1 MHKYFT
7 ILKREYAQIV
17 KKKSFVIGIFLTPV
31 LMAGFMIVP
40 ALVADKDVS
49 HAETV
54 AILDQSGLH
63 VGQKFS
69 ESLAEYTLEDTEDP
83 SYDVIGLEVV
93 GAQDSAGFDRV
104 YDSLLMEVSEKI
116 VKYMVVIKSEPHVGD
131 SGLILVSN
139 SDNFRSARRF
149 EHQFW
154 KLMSIEKLRESEV
167 NIPVDSVLELTA
179 SVKMIKRDT
188 TGNAIPFVVK
198 MFTALVFVM
207 IMYMMIVM
215 YGTTLMR
222 SVIEEKN
229 SRIMEVLVSSV
240 SPFQLM
246 LGKVM
251 GMGGAALTQVSVWIV
266 LGLVMYLSAGA
277 LSMSLDSS
285 LARIIFNPLIV
296 VSFSFFFVVGYIL
309 YSALFALIGSIVNS
323 EKEAQN
329 YIFPITISLII
340 PVMVSTPIAMDPYA
354 PWVIAMTYFPLF
366 TPTMMLMRIL
376 YIAPTVTEYSLFSGI
391 LGEAILGFITLTLS
405 TVAVVWLSA
414 RIFRVGIL
422 MYGKRPTLPEIIK
435 WIKY

>member
-31 LMAGFMIVP
+31 LMAAFMILP
-40 ALVADKDVS
+40 AILADKDVS
-49 HAETV
+49 HSETV

-63 VGQKFS
+63 IGQQFA
-69 ESLAEYTLEDTEDP
+69 ESLAQYKLEDTDVP
-83 SYDVIGLEVV
+83 SYEIVGVETIDVADQE
-93 GAQDSAGFDRV
+93 SFDKK
-104 YDSLLMEVSEKI
+104 YDSLLMQVSDKV
-116 VKYMVVIKSEPHVGD
+116 VKYMVVIKPEPHVGD

-139 SDNFRSARRF
+139 SDNFRTSRRF

-154 KLMSIEKLRESEV
+154 KLMSTEKLRHSEV
-167 NIPVDSVLELTA
+167 NMPIDSILELTA

-188 TGNAIPFVVK
+188 TGDAIPFVVK

-207 IMYMMIVM
+207 IMYMMIIM

-246 LGKVM
+246 LGKVL
-251 GMGGAALTQVSVWIV
+251 GMGGAALTQVSVWIA
-266 LGLVMYLSAGA
+266 LGLMMYLSAGTI
-277 LSMSLDSS
+277 SMSLDSS

-296 VSFSFFFVVGYIL
+296 VSFALFFVVGYIL
-309 YSALFALIGSIVNS
+309 YSALFALIGSVVNS

-329 YIFPITISLII
+329 FIFPITISLII
-340 PVMVSTPIAMDPYA
+340 PIMVSTPIAMDPYA
-354 PWVIAMTYFPLF
+354 PWVVAMSFIPLF

-376 YIAPTVTEYSLFSGI
+376 FISPTVTEYSIFSGI

-405 TVAVVWLSA
+405 TIAIVWFSS

-422 MYGKRPTLPEIIK
+422 MYGKRPTLPEILK
-435 WIKY
+435 WIKH